1 MAPVTVDL
9 LVVFAI
15 IVVAMVMFVTEAVSS
30 DVTAIAV
37 LVSLVV
43 LEDYTGV
50 SATAALGGFANPATV
65 TVIAMY
71 ILSEAVRQTGVV
83 SRVGQ
88 WIAAY
93 AAGSERRLLG
103 SILGTTGLAAG
114 FVNNTPVVAVFVPM
128 VHDIAAETNISPSK
142 LFLPLSYAA
151 MLGGTLTLIGTS
163 MNLVV
168 SDIAARGG
176 AAGVAP
182 ELHALGMFEFTPL
195 GIVVFVVGVGY
206 LLTVGRW
213 LTPARVS
220 PETTLVEAYDVQ
232 RHLAQ
237 VVVREGSPLVGN
249 PVSSVRELLA
259 EPVEGDGT
267 VEEPIDCK
275 LLQLV
280 RDEEP
285 QHALSSNEPLAVG
298 DVLTVRGD
306 RRNVNRFAERFG
318 LRQLPHER
326 VTAGDLDVREGRGSL
341 VEVIVPEGSRLHG
354 DTVHEA
360 NLAGYHAAQL
370 LAVRRGDS
378 VRTDDIDD
386 HEIGVGDA
394 LLVQVRERD
403 LRYLVENG
411 DLVVVRGL
419 GKTMGEESAPA
430 PLGPTTPTVFVTVAL
445 VVAIAALGLLPI
457 SIAAL
462 AGVVV
467 LFATDAVS
475 PGDAYGAVNW
485 NVIFLL
491 AGVIP
496 LGVALTN
503 TGGDALVADLISSLG
518 IVLPPIGIL
527 GVVYLL
533 TGLLA
538 AIITPVATVVL
549 LTPVAI
555 DTAISLGVNPLA
567 FVFAVLFAASS
578 AFMTPVGYQTN
589 LMVYGPGGYRFSDY
603 LRVGT
608 PLFALLAVV
617 TTVGI
622 AVFWGL

>member
-1 MAPVTVDL
+1 MAPVSVDV
-9 LVVFAI
+9 LVVFAVI
-15 IVVAMVMFVTEAVSS
+15 LVAMVLFFTEAVTP

-43 LEDYTGV
+43 LGDFTGV
-50 SATAALGGFANPATV
+50 TPTAALGGFANPATV

-83 SRVGQ
+83 ARIGR
-88 WIAAY
+88 WIADH

-128 VHDIAAETNISPSK
+128 VHDIAAETGISPSK

-151 MLGGTLTLIGTS
+151 MLGGTLTLVGTS

-168 SDIAARGG
+168 SDVAARSG
-176 AAGVAP
+176 AAGIAP

-195 GIVVFVVGVGY
+195 GIVVFLVGVTY

-213 LTPARVS
+213 LTPARVD
-220 PETTLVEAYDVQ
+220 PATTLVEAYEVE

-237 VVVREGSPLVGN
+237 VVVREPSPLVGKR
-249 PVSSVRELLA
+249 VSAVRDLLG
-259 EPVEGDGT
+259 EPVTDDGPET
-267 VEEPIDCK
+267 EPITLK

-280 RDEEP
+280 RDDEP
-285 QHALSSNEPLAVG
+285 QHALSSSESIAAG

-326 VTAGDLDVREGRGSL
+326 VTAGDLDVRDGRGSL
-341 VEVIVPEGSRLHG
+341 IEVIVPEGSRLDG
-354 DTVHEA
+354 DTIHEA
-360 NLAGYHAAQL
+360 NLAGYHAAQV
-370 LAVRRGDS
+370 LAIRRGAS
-378 VRTDDIDD
+378 VRTDAIDD
-386 HEIGVGDA
+386 HVIGVGDA

-419 GKTMGEESAPA
+419 GEEMIEDRDPE
-430 PLGPTTPTVFVTVAL
+430 PLAPTTPTVIATVAM
-445 VVAIAALGLLPI
+445 VVAVAALGLLPI
-457 SIAAL
+457 AIAAL

-475 PGDAYGAVNW
+475 PSDAYGAVSW

-503 TGGDALVADLISSLG
+503 TGGDALAADFVASLG
-518 IVLPPIGIL
+518 TVLPPIGIL
-527 GVVYLL
+527 GVVYVL

-555 DTAISLGVNPLA
+555 DTAVSLGVNPLA
-567 FVFAVLFAASS
+567 FVFAVLFASS
-578 AFMTPVGYQTN
+578 AAFMTPVGYQTN
-589 LMVYGPGGYRFSDY
+589 LMVYGPGGYRFTDF